1 MKQKTLNNKI
11 HFSGVGIHTG
21 VFSNI
26 TLIPAEENTGIIFR
40 RNDLENYPEIK
51 ADVRNVISTDRST
64 NLGKDGVEINTVEH
78 ILASISGTE
87 IDNIIIEIDNI
98 EVPIMDGSSREF
110 IEKISEIGTKE
121 QSSEKRFFEI
131 SKRIEYTD
139 EKSGTEYIALPE
151 SDFSVEVEIDY
162 NSKTLGIQQAK
173 LNTISDFKNE
183 ISSSRTFCFLHELEQ
198 LLENNLIKGGDIN
211 NAIVIVE
218 NEIDKDKLSNLASVF
233 GKDDIQVQKGGILNN
248 LELRHENEA
257 ARHKLLDVVG
267 DLTLLGRSIKGKIIA
282 KKPGH
287 KHNIQFTK
295 KLQQI
300 MNEKINKTQPKV
312 DFSTKPLYDREKIK
326 EILPHRDPFLFID
339 EIREIGNDSIVGVKH
354 VKAEEEYFKG
364 HFPEAPVMPGVL
376 QLETMAQIGGV
387 LILNTVPDP
396 ENYLTFFMKI
406 DNAKFKRKV
415 VPGDTIVFRLSLISP
430 IRRGLCHM
438 HGKGFVNGEI
448 VVEGDLLA
456 QIAKK

>member
-40 RNDLENYPEIK
+40 RNDLENSPEIK
-51 ADVRNVISTDRST
+51 ADVRNVISTNRST

-110 IEKISEIGTKE
+110 IKKISEIGTKE

-139 EKSGTEYIALPE
+139 EQSGTEYIALPE

-198 LLENNLIKGGDIN
+198 LLDNNLIKGGDIN

-233 GKDDIQVQKGGILNN
+233 GKEDIQVQKGGILNN

-257 ARHKLLDVVG
+257 ARHKLLDIVG

-295 KLQQI
+295 KLQQM
-300 MNEKINKTQPKV
+300 MNEKINKTQPEI

-364 HFPEAPVMPGVL
+364 HFPGAPVMPGVL

-438 HGKGFVNGEI
+438 HGKGFVNGKI

>member
-131 SKRIEYTD
+131 NKRIEWRD
-139 EKSGTEYIALPE
+139 EQSGTGYIALPK

-233 GKDDIQVQKGGILNN
+233 GKEDIQVQKGGILNN

-257 ARHKLLDVVG
+257 ARHKLLDVIG
-267 DLTLLGRSIKGKIIA
+267 DLTLLGISIKGKIIA

-295 KLQQI
+295 KLQQM
-300 MNEKINKTQPKV
+300 MNEKINKTQPEV

-354 VKAEEEYFKG
+354 VKEEEEYFKG
-364 HFPEAPVMPGVL
+364 HFPGAPVMPGVL

-438 HGKGFVNGEI
+438 HGKGFVNGKI

>member
-139 EKSGTEYIALPE
+139 EQSGTEYIALPE

-198 LLENNLIKGGDIN
+198 LLDNNLIKGGDIN

-233 GKDDIQVQKGGILNN
+233 EKEDIQVQKGGILNN

-438 HGKGFVNGEI
+438 HGKGFVNGKI